1 MTKHSVFLA
10 FGSNLGDKEQNIH
23 AAYRKIVEQI
33 GPIVARSAFYMTV
46 PEGFQS
52 DNNFVNSV
60 CEVYT
65 YSDVDRLFAHVK
77 SIEKEIGRDNK
88 SVDGVYQDRLIDIDI
103 LMYGNR
109 QINQPDL
116 IVPHPR
122 FHLRN
127 FVLEPFA
134 EISPDTVHPV
144 LGKTIARFK
153 DELSQK

>member
-23 AAYRKIVEQI
+23 AAYRKIVERI

-144 LGKTIARFK
+144 LGKTIARLK

>member
-23 AAYRKIVEQI
+23 AAYRKIVERI

-134 EISPDTVHPV
+134 EISPDTSNAPHS
-144 LGKTIARFK
+144 IH
-153 DELSQK
+153 SH

>member
-1 MTKHSVFLA
+1 MA

-23 AAYRKIVEQI
+23 AAYRKIVERI

-144 LGKTIARFK
+144 LGKTIARLK